1 MRFTYFRADTPEQRR
16 YRPTGMAFAAC
27 LTLAGC
33 AGSPATPY
41 LKEEMKLSAAGFVA
55 HAANTTARYAM
66 MNTLPP
72 GELTYR
78 TSSVGPVYVYAD
90 PIACGCVYMGSD
102 IAYRTLVSAAEAEAR
117 QNKQNYKPDY
127 TLPSMPQMA
136 DESRRD
142 TAEWD
147 WSAWSAS
154 ADPGPSQPQHVIGAY
169 W

>member
-16 YRPTGMAFAAC
+16 YRPAGMAFAAC

-117 QNKQNYKPDY
+117 QTKQNYKPDY

-136 DESRRD
+136 DDTRRD

-154 ADPGPSQPQHVIGAY
+154 ADPGPSKPQPVIGAY